1 VGRRR
6 PPVLLRLVRLAFPY
20 RGQIMVALFILTA
33 ASILTLATPYLIA
46 YAIDTGLGIVEES
59 GETVTEATGDMRTL
73 LFAVALIITSA
84 TLRGAFAFGQTYI
97 AERISQS
104 VAYDLRNSIYDH
116 LQRLSYA
123 YHDTAETGQIMSRAT
138 QDVEGVRFFITFA
151 VLRFIS
157 VVLLI
162 VFAYALMVATNVRV
176 GLTALAFL
184 PFVAISSLFISTKLR
199 PIWREV
205 QDLQGDMANVL
216 QENLTGQRVVKAF
229 SRAEHEQEK
238 FDAKVNRL
246 FQRSFD
252 AVRYESINEPL
263 MITIWLLSSAV
274 VFWVGV
280 IEIEA
285 GNLRPGELVGFQLY
299 LTILQVPL
307 RMLSFMVSLFALGH
321 SAGTR
326 IYEILDAESAVEEK
340 PDAIVLPPGPGRV
353 RFDHVSFGYEALSP
367 VLKDLDLEVEPGQT
381 VALLGPT
388 GSGKST
394 VVNLLP
400 RFYDVTEGAITID
413 GHDVRDLTLESLR
426 ASIGTVQQDAF
437 LFHATIREN
446 IAYGKPDATD
456 EEIEAAARA
465 AMIHDYIA
473 SEPDGYDMEVGERGV
488 TLSGGQRQRVAIA
501 RTILLNPR
509 ILVFDDSTA
518 AVDMR
523 TEFLIQQALR
533 NLMAGRTTFVIAQ
546 RLRTVQEADQILVM
560 QGGTIVERGTHEEL
574 LESGGFYRDIYDL
587 ELRDQEES
595 AAALPDAS
603 PGPAPED

>member
-1 VGRRR
+1 MGGRR
-6 PPVLLRLVRLAFPY
+6 PPVLLRLVGLALPY
-20 RGQIMVALFILTA
+20 RGQILLALFILTA
-33 ASILTLATPYLIA
+33 ASILTLATPFLIA
-46 YAIDTGLGIVEES
+46 YAIDTGLGLVDEE
-59 GETVTEATGDMRTL
+59 GGTAIEATGDMRTL
-73 LFAVALIITSA
+73 LVAVALIISAA
-84 TLRGAFAFGQTYI
+84 TLRGGFAFAQTYI
-97 AERISQS
+97 GERISQS
-104 VAYDLRNSIYDH
+104 VAFDLRNRIYDH

-162 VFAYALMVATNVRV
+162 VLAYAMMVVTNVKV
-176 GLTALAFL
+176 GLVALAFL
-184 PFVAISSLFISTKLR
+184 PLVVGMSLFMSTRLR
-199 PIWREV
+199 PIWSEV
-205 QDLQGDMANVL
+205 QNLQGDMANVL

-238 FDAKVNRL
+238 FDSKVNAL
-246 FQRSFD
+246 FRRSYD
-252 AVRYESINEPL
+252 AVRYESFNEPF

-280 IEIEA
+280 AEIEA
-285 GNLRPGELVGFQLY
+285 GNLGPGQLVGFQLY

-367 VLKDLDLEVEPGQT
+367 VLKDLDLVVEPGQT

-413 GHDVRDLTLESLR
+413 GHDVRDLTLDSLR

-437 LFHATIREN
+437 LFHATMRDN
-446 IAYGKPDATD
+446 IAYGKPNATD

-473 SEPDGYDMEVGERGV
+473 SEPEGYDMEVGERGV

-501 RTILLNPR
+501 RTILLDPR

-523 TEFLIQQALR
+523 TEYLIQQALR

-560 QGGTIVERGTHEEL
+560 QDGHIVERGTHEEL
-574 LESGGFYRDIYDL
+574 LERGGFYRDIYDL
-587 ELRDQEES
+587 ELRDQEDSATAASSGPSES
-595 AAALPDAS
+595 S
-603 PGPAPED
+603 EE

>member
-1 VGRRR
+1 MGPK
-6 PPVLLRLVRLAFPY
+6 PPVLLRLIRLAFPY
-20 RGQIMVALFILTA
+20 RGQIILALFILSAT
-33 ASILTLATPYLIA
+33 SILTLATPFLVA
-46 YAIDTGLGIVEES
+46 FAIDNGLGLVDEA
-59 GETVTEATGDMRTL
+59 GATATEANGNMRTL
-73 LFAVALIITSA
+73 LFAVALILVSA
-84 TLRGAFAFGQTYI
+84 VLRGAFAFAQTYI
-97 AERISQS
+97 GERISQA
-104 VAYDLRNSIYDH
+104 VAFDLRNRIYDH

-151 VLRFIS
+151 VLRLVGII
-157 VVLLI
+157 LLI
-162 VFAYALMVATNVRV
+162 VAAYTLMLFTNTKTGLAALV
-176 GLTALAFL
+176 FL
-184 PFVAISSLFISTKLR
+184 PFVAASAMFMSTKLR
-199 PIWREV
+199 PIWADV
-205 QDLQGDMANVL
+205 QNLQGNMANVL

-229 SRAEHEQEK
+229 SRADFEQEK
-238 FDAKVNRL
+238 FDTQVNAL
-246 FQRSFD
+246 FRRSYD
-252 AVRYESINEPL
+252 AVRWESINEPL
-263 MITIWLLSSAV
+263 MLTIWLLSSAV

-280 IEIEA
+280 TEVQA
-285 GNLRPGELVGFQLY
+285 GAMGPGQLVGFQLY

-307 RMLSFMVSLFALGH
+307 RMLGFMVSLFALGH

-326 IYEILDAESAVEEK
+326 VFEILDAESAVEEP
-340 PDAIVLPPGPGRV
+340 PDAIDLPPGAGRV
-353 RFDHVSFGYEALSP
+353 RFNHVSFGYEALSP
-367 VLKDLDLEVEPGQT
+367 VLRDLDLEIEPGHT

-400 RFYDVTEGAITID
+400 RFYDVTEGSITID
-413 GHDVRDLTLESLR
+413 GHDVRELKLDSLR
-426 ASIGTVQQDAF
+426 SAIGTVQQDAF
-437 LFHATIREN
+437 LFHATMRDN

-456 EEIEAAARA
+456 EEVEAAARA
-465 AMIHDYIA
+465 AMIHDYIM

-560 QGGTIVERGTHEEL
+560 QRGSIVESGTHEEL

-595 AAALPDAS
+595 AAAMPDS
-603 PGPAPED
+603 TDDTSEE